1 MSRFG
6 KLFETPEL
14 PQSPRDEDIA
24 PADAPTPTSKDATTQ
39 QLSKSSRRKGKSS
52 DIQRDD
58 HSSTQT
64 SDGAKEQTFASLTL
78 RTGDNTGSRIA
89 ESSSMQTPDEVKMQT
104 CKSLTLQTPDN
115 GSSQTSKSSGT
126 QTFDNVETQQ
136 WNKVDRQNAEH
147 PAVRVADNSDV
158 LTGGRAKRGKRSDP
172 AYEQV
177 TAYIRKETY
186 RQVKMR
192 LLAQDGGDFSTL
204 MQALLE
210 AWLTRE

>member
-24 PADAPTPTSKDATTQ
+24 PADAPTQTSKEATTQ
-39 QLSKSSRRKGKSS
+39 QPSSAGRRKGKSP
-52 DIQRDD
+52 DIRHDD

-64 SDGAKEQTFASLTL
+64 SDGAKGQTSASLRL

-89 ESSSMQTPDEVKMQT
+89 ESSTMQTSDEVKTQT
-104 CKSLTLQTPDN
+104 RKSLTLQTPDN
-115 GSSQTSKSSGT
+115 GSSQPSKSSGT
-126 QTFDNVETQQ
+126 QMFDNVETQK
-136 WNKVDRQNAEH
+136 WNKVDRQKAEH
-147 PAVRVADNSDV
+147 PAVQVADNSDV
-158 LTGGRAKRGKRSDP
+158 LTGGRVKRGKRSDP

-192 LLAQDGGDFSTL
+192 LLAQDGSDFSTL
-204 MQALLE
+204 LQELLE